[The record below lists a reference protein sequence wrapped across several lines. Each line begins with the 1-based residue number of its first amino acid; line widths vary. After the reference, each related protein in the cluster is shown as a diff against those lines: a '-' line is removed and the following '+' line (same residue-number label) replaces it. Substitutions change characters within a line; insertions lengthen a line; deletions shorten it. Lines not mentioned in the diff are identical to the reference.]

1 MNLRKQD
8 LIWQAGPPPPP
19 RESIAPRS
27 TPPALH
33 SCPAPAHRQKH
44 PRTEQ
49 TNQPTEVSPAI
60 HPNRKSQVRG
70 PKRRRGGSG
79 TLAQGLS
86 PPTPPRDPFCRG
98 APFAQDLGVKGVKA
112 SRGQRQPWE
121 GLHQTE
127 DTCWGARVAQPVKHL
142 TSAQVM
148 VSQLMGLSPAS
159 GSVLTGGSLEP
170 ASDSVSPSLSAPP
183 LLMLCLSLSK
193 ITMKKER
200 KKERGHV

>member
-1 MNLRKQD
+1 MVFPELGLGTHGMSQGHLRGAPCREGEMAQD
-8 LIWQAGPPPPP
+8 WWGMLKASSGCFAQSEFAQAGPHLASRTAPPP
-19 RESIAPRS
+19 RVGGARRS
-27 TPPALH
+27 SPPALH
-33 SCPAPAHRQKH
+33 SCPGPAHRQKH

-112 SRGQRQPWE
+112 SRGSRRQGGNDSLGKVCIRQRTRAGVPGW
-121 GLHQTE
+121 L
-127 DTCWGARVAQPVKHL
+127 
-142 TSAQVM
+142 
-148 VSQLMGLSPAS
+148 SQLN
-159 GSVLTGGSLEP
+159 
-170 ASDSVSPSLSAPP
+170 
-183 LLMLCLSLSK
+183 
-193 ITMKKER
+193 I
-200 KKERGHV
+200 